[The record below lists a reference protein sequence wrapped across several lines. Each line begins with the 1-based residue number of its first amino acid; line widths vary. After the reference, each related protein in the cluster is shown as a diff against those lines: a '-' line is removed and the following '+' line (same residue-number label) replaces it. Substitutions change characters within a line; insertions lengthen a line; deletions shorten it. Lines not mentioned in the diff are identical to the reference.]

1 MMEASSSRPF
11 PKLLVIGAGPAGTSA
26 AIRLR
31 DRGHDVLLVDR
42 ANFPRDKICGCC
54 LNLAAIASLLRIR
67 CDKIITELANAPLS
81 RWEMRLGE
89 QRIAASLPGGVAVS
103 RRAMDSTLANEAVH
117 RGVTLRLNCEARVM
131 TVAADRVT
139 VSLRSDR
146 QASELCE
153 FDAVILASGLSGG
166 GVSQWL
172 PFTQFP
178 AGPIGVGIVLDS
190 MDHVVS
196 QTIHMIC
203 GTNGYVG
210 LVRLEDGRV
219 DLAAAIRRPSKSES
233 PFGRIEIAAS
243 INTLLRTS
251 GMQELTTQNIADLK
265 MTPPLTRSRK
275 VGFGALLVAGDAA
288 GYVEPFTGE
297 GMAWAIESGIEAAD
311 CISQHFSVPTRM
323 PRVLAEQWERVYAK
337 MSRKRQ
343 WICRFVS
350 LALGSERVAGY
361 LIPVMN
367 LAPWVVKLAVRR
379 LNRIS
384 G

>member
-1 MMEASSSRPF
+1 MMDASPARLL

-31 DRGHDVLLVDR
+31 DQGHEVLLVER
-42 ANFPRDKICGCC
+42 AEFPRDKICGCC
-54 LNLAAIASLLRIR
+54 LNLAAIASLSRIG
-67 CDKIITELANAPLS
+67 CDAIITELATAPLS
-81 RWEMRLGE
+81 RWELRLGE
-89 QRIAASLPGGVAVS
+89 QRIGASLPGGVAVS
-103 RRAMDSTLANEAVH
+103 RRAMDSTLVNEAVR
-117 RGVTLRLNCEARVM
+117 RGVTLRLRCEAKV
-131 TVAADRVT
+131 TAVTDDRVT
-139 VSLRSDR
+139 VSLRSDK
-146 QASELCE
+146 QASELLE

-172 PFTQFP
+172 PFTRFP
-178 AGPIGVGIVLDS
+178 AGPIGVGLVLDS
-190 MDHVVS
+190 MDQVVS

-203 GTNGYVG
+203 GKNGYVG

-219 DLAAAIRRPSKSES
+219 DLAAAIRRPSKNES
-233 PFGRIEIAAS
+233 PFGRNEIAARIS
-243 INTLLRTS
+243 ALLRTF
-251 GMQELTTQNIADLK
+251 GRQELTPQNIADLK

-297 GMAWAIESGIEAAD
+297 GMAWAIEGGIEAAD
-311 CISQHFSVPTRM
+311 CVSQHFSVTTQNP
-323 PRVLAEQWERVYAK
+323 PVLAEQWERAYAK
-337 MSRKRQ
+337 ISRKRQ

-350 LALGSERVAGY
+350 MALGSERVAGY
-361 LIPVMN
+361 LIPAMN

>member
-1 MMEASSSRPF
+1 
-11 PKLLVIGAGPAGTSA
+11 
-26 AIRLR
+26 
-31 DRGHDVLLVDR
+31 
-42 ANFPRDKICGCC
+42 
-54 LNLAAIASLLRIR
+54 
-67 CDKIITELANAPLS
+67 
-81 RWEMRLGE
+81 
-89 QRIAASLPGGVAVS
+89 
-103 RRAMDSTLANEAVH
+103 
-117 RGVTLRLNCEARVM
+117 
-131 TVAADRVT
+131 
-139 VSLRSDR
+139 
-146 QASELCE
+146 
-153 FDAVILASGLSGG
+153 
-166 GVSQWL
+166 
-172 PFTQFP
+172 
-178 AGPIGVGIVLDS
+178 
-190 MDHVVS
+190 
-196 QTIHMIC
+196 MIC
-203 GTNGYVG
+203 GTTGYVG

-243 INTLLRTS
+243 INALLRTS

-311 CISQHFSVPTRM
+311 CISQYFSVPTRM
-323 PRVLAEQWERVYAK
+323 PRALAEQWERVYAK

-384 G
+384 R